1 MPPLCNRLDDL
12 PELAEELMRRT
23 AQSTN
28 RPPRKFSPDA
38 LAALQAHKWPGNVWE
53 LVNVIQR
60 LLLLTDVDVTAA
72 ILPKDVTKAI
82 GVDEDIKS
90 EAVSF
95 ELMNVPLRQARE
107 TFERQY
113 LNFQLIRFG
122 GNISKTASYVGM
134 DRAALHRKL
143 KSLGLH
149 GNEKNTRGTS

>member
-1 MPPLCNRLDDL
+1 
-12 PELAEELMRRT
+12 MRRT

-38 LAALQAHKWPGNVWE
+38 LAALQAHQWPGNVWE

-60 LLLLTDVDVTAA
+60 LLLLTEVDVTAA
-72 ILPKDVTKAI
+72 ILASDVIKAI
-82 GVDEDIKS
+82 GVDENEKNEDL
-90 EAVSF
+90 SF
-95 ELMNVPLRQARE
+95 ELMNVSLRQARE
-107 TFERQY
+107 AFERQY

-149 GNEKNTRGTS
+149 SNEKTIRSTG

>member
-1 MPPLCNRLDDL
+1 
-12 PELAEELMRRT
+12 MRRT

-38 LAALQAHKWPGNVWE
+38 LTALQAHQWPGNIWE

-60 LLLLTDVDVTAA
+60 LLLLTEVDVTAA
-72 ILPKDVTKAI
+72 ILASDVIKAI
-82 GVDEDIKS
+82 GVDEHEKYEDL
-90 EAVSF
+90 SF
-95 ELMNVPLRQARE
+95 ELMNVSLRQARE
-107 TFERQY
+107 AFERQY

-149 GNEKNTRGTS
+149 GNEKTVRSTG

>member
-1 MPPLCNRLDDL
+1 
-12 PELAEELMRRT
+12 MRRT

-38 LAALQAHKWPGNVWE
+38 LAALQAHQWPGNVWE

-60 LLLLTDVDVTAA
+60 LLLLTEVDVTAA
-72 ILPKDVTKAI
+72 ILASDVIKAI
-82 GVDEDIKS
+82 GVDEHEKYEDL
-90 EAVSF
+90 SF
-95 ELMNVPLRQARE
+95 ELMNVSLRQARE
-107 TFERQY
+107 AFERQY

-149 GNEKNTRGTS
+149 GNEKTVRSTG